1 MKIDLSA
8 YNNIVVLTG
17 AGISVASGIRPFR
30 GENGLWNDREALRL
44 STVETLQAEPEAVWR
59 FWSGV
64 RKIALASQP
73 NAAHRVLA
81 QIEAGLRP
89 DQRFV
94 LATQNVDGLHQRAGS
109 RHVVELH
116 GSAHRSR
123 CSNEDCELAVF
134 EDADVSGELRA
145 CPRCGQPLRMDIVLF
160 GENLSTDAMG
170 EMRAA
175 LRDCDLFLA
184 IGTSGTV
191 SPAADFVVSA
201 AYAGART
208 IYINLDPM
216 RPANPYFQEVILGKA
231 EEVLPHLFNA
241 G

>member
-1 MKIDLSA
+1 MKIALHQ
-8 YNNIVVLTG
+8 YKNIVILTG

-44 STVETLQAEPEAVWR
+44 STAETLAAEPGAVWK

-64 RKIALASQP
+64 RKIALTSQP

-81 QIEAGLRP
+81 QLEAGLRP
-89 DQRFV
+89 DQHFV
-94 LATQNVDGLHQRAGS
+94 LATQNVDGLHQKAGS

-116 GSAHRSR
+116 GSALRSR
-123 CSNEDCELAVF
+123 CSNEDCQQAIF
-134 EDADVSGELRA
+134 ADADVSGELRA
-145 CPRCGQPLRMDIVLF
+145 CPRCGRPLRMDIVLF
-160 GENLSTDAMG
+160 GENLSMEAMW

-208 IYINLDPM
+208 VYINLDPM
-216 RPANPYFQEVILGKA
+216 KPANPYFKEVILGKA
-231 EEVLPHLFNA
+231 EEVLPGLF
-241 G
+241 